1 MDKLLGEYL
10 DYLEIEKNRSV
21 KTRENYE
28 RYLARFLNWAKVSSP
43 GEIDDESVRKYRLWL
58 NRQNLKKQTQNYYV
72 IALRGFLKYLAKR
85 GVKTLPAERIELA
98 RSPSRDI
105 EVLEADEVERL
116 LSSPNVGSL
125 QGKRDR
131 ALLEILFSTGLRVS
145 ELCSL
150 NRDSVNLSR
159 DEFSVRGK
167 GDKVR
172 VVFLSGPAK
181 KALADYLDS
190 RGDIDEALFIHI
202 PRGKTFRQAQGTMRL
217 TPRSVQRMVKKHAV
231 GAGITKDVHPHV
243 LRHSFATDLLR
254 NGADLRSVQALLGH
268 SSITTTQIY
277 THLTDTHLHEV
288 HKAFHARRRNK
299 A

>member
-1 MDKLLGEYL
+1 MVDFCRGFNIGFAIVARLDIRDKSGGRRKICYTKLIGMDKLLGEYL

-167 GDKVR
+167 
-172 VVFLSGPAK
+172 
-181 KALADYLDS
+181 
-190 RGDIDEALFIHI
+190 
-202 PRGKTFRQAQGTMRL
+202 
-217 TPRSVQRMVKKHAV
+217 
-231 GAGITKDVHPHV
+231 
-243 LRHSFATDLLR
+243 
-254 NGADLRSVQALLGH
+254 
-268 SSITTTQIY
+268 
-277 THLTDTHLHEV
+277 
-288 HKAFHARRRNK
+288 
-299 A
+299 